1 MATADSAAE
10 PETVLADLEL
20 SRSVTVQMTVVGT
33 LGFGVAL
40 GVFSALYQAG
50 TGQAAT
56 FDFAPAGA
64 GWWNEALNL
73 LLVLVLAT
81 GIILPHEGLHGL
93 AIRYYGG
100 RPRYG
105 VGLAHFVLPY
115 AYATTDH
122 RFTRDQF
129 LVVLLTPLVALTLV
143 GVPAMIAFEWGWL
156 LLPLAANA
164 GGAVG
169 DLWMTLTL
177 LGYPS
182 HVRVEDHR
190 NGVRI
195 LGREGDRPRELSVTA
210 AVWDALVG
218 AAVASVGLLV
228 LLSFGGV
235 FVLSALG
242 VESFTVGTPGTIT
255 YLFAFTNTPEEI
267 SLSVG
272 GGVPVV
278 GALVGLAYA
287 FGRAHLRREKPV
299 SETAD

>member
-1 MATADSAAE
+1 MGRSDSA
-10 PETVLADLEL
+10 
-20 SRSVTVQMTVVGT
+20 SRWAS
-33 LGFGVAL
+33 
-40 GVFSALYQAG
+40 SALSTRREPARRRL
-50 TGQAAT
+50 